1 MVAGPVLLLDGAP
14 VAAPI
19 VAERNVVE
27 WSCAVPA
34 GATAQLVIGGKPL
47 EPFLRP
53 SDALWRWRW
62 QAPAAAGTYPVCL
75 TITAATQVTEWH
87 GQVQVAPSLLDA
99 RRYAALLADLAE
111 LAPALAHALSGGRH
125 PAGSGDAG
133 QPDRAALLAL
143 LTGPLTQ
150 RLIAAVERLAHKPPQ
165 RRRQWEGPRELGT
178 LRERPDPA
186 RWRIASDAAPLPPA
200 GWPDRVWVQAN
211 RPDPLERSRQAA
223 AQVLDRL
230 IASGQALL
238 VTPLPAEARVR
249 LVMVI
254 GRLRAARVQLDVNNQ
269 PLVGIP
275 MWRPRSRDERIVAAY
290 RRLMQRRL
298 GVGWA
303 PAMLDIPV
311 REVARLYE
319 MWCAARVALAL
330 LSLSDWQVREQALL
344 AGQTVQLTVQ
354 QPLLVLAHAE
364 RTTLAL
370 RYQPRYTSDSQPFRS
385 LDDRV
390 RVPDVAIE
398 VTHPRRAPVLIV
410 LDAKYRSEEG
420 ALPANA
426 IDEGYSYLAGIGR
439 HDGSRAVTALG
450 LLFPGAGTP
459 VSYASGLTA
468 LPLLPGEQ
476 VDGLTAWLRDGILNA
491 IISRVR

>member
-14 VAAPI
+14 AVTPTVIERSVA
-19 VAERNVVE
+19 E

-34 GATAQLVIGGKPL
+34 GATAQLVIGDESL

-53 SDALWRWRW
+53 GDSLWRWRW

-75 TITAATQVTEWH
+75 TITAVTQVTEWH
-87 GQVQVAPSLLDA
+87 GIVQVAPSLLDA

-150 RLIAAVERLAHKPPQ
+150 RLLAAVERLAHKPPQ
-165 RRRQWEGPRELGT
+165 RRRQWEGPRELGA

-186 RWRIASDAAPLPPA
+186 RWRLASDAAPLPPT
-200 GWPDRVWVQAN
+200 GWPDRVWVQAS
-211 RPDPLERSRQAA
+211 RPDPLERSRYVA
-223 AQVLDRL
+223 AQLLDRL

-238 VTPLPAEARVR
+238 VTPLPAEARTR
-249 LVMVI
+249 LAMVI
-254 GRLRAARVQLDVNNQ
+254 GRLRAVRARLDVTIQ
-269 PLVGIP
+269 SLVGLP
-275 MWRPRSRDERIVAAY
+275 AWRPRSRDERIVAAY
-290 RRLMQRRL
+290 RRLMRRRL
-298 GVGWA
+298 GVGWEPELLA
-303 PAMLDIPV
+303 IPV
-311 REVARLYE
+311 REAARLYE
-319 MWCAARVALAL
+319 TWCAARVSVDL
-330 LSLSDWQVREQALL
+330 LSLDDWQVREQALL
-344 AGQTVQLTVQ
+344 AGQTAQLTAQ
-354 QPLLVLAHAE
+354 QPLLVLAHPAGA
-364 RTTLAL
+364 TVAL
-370 RYQPRYTSDSQPFRS
+370 RYQPRYTPNSQPFRS

-390 RVPDVAIE
+390 RVPDVSIE
-398 VTHPRRAPVLIV
+398 ITHPRRAPGLIV

-420 ALPANA
+420 ALPASA

-439 HDGSRAVTALG
+439 HDGSRAVGALA
-450 LLFPGAGTP
+450 LLFPGASTP

-476 VDGLTAWLRDGILNA
+476 VDELTAWLRDRILDA
-491 IISRVR
+491 II